1 MEKIKA
7 IKNQLTI
14 KYARKVADITINR
27 TVIFSATNDCV
38 SISLDGNLVGNMAI
52 ESYNT
57 LYTAIKSR
65 KKIDNVL
72 IKEINDARQADKVKV
87 ESYVDNCAIRAFQAL
102 EKFVKKADKQK
113 AFRRENIVFSYLWKD
128 NNYVLSCVPKYSLSS
143 DGYEYIIFRGLDCNS
158 IVALKRKDKANRTDT
173 AINAGDS
180 EIEYIVR
187 GKLSAKAYNAGSR
200 NLQAMELEGL
210 TKTILNSYFNGMS
223 WNQAYELCKRCKKF
237 DAIAFPVALK

>member
-14 KYARKVADITINR
+14 KYTRKVADIKIVR
-27 TVIFSATNDCV
+27 TVIFTEADNYI
-38 SISLDGNLVGNMAI
+38 SINLDGNTVGNMAI
-52 ESYNT
+52 ETYNT
-57 LYTAIKSR
+57 LYNAIKTR
-65 KKIDNVL
+65 RKIDNVL
-72 IKEINDARQADKVKV
+72 IKEINDARKAEKVKV

-113 AFRRENIVFSYLWKD
+113 AFKRSNIVFSYTWKE

-158 IVALKRKDKANRTDT
+158 IVAIKRKEKANRTDT
-173 AINAGDS
+173 TVNAGDS
-180 EIEYIVR
+180 EIEYVVR
-187 GKLSAKAYNAGSR
+187 GKLSSKAFNAGTR

-210 TKTILNSYFNGMS
+210 TKAILNSYFNGMG

-237 DAIAFPVALK
+237 DAIAFPAALK